1 MDDEEHTL
9 AYYGVSD
16 GATIFMNEI
25 DVEEV
30 QREKEK
36 LKQQQFAKME
46 EQEALEM
53 QKQRHKRDRMG
64 APVKSEES
72 AIKEETTTDK
82 SEDPGAKALA
92 VKPKESEEHVANTL
106 VVKHKESDAKQESS
120 LALKSILGHDDN
132 SHNNGDRLSWFFNTL
147 WQEQCAE
154 FRWKNRQSLREDTM
168 DNSMSFVQSNHW
180 NDAAIKQSPYEEI
193 VAQGW
198 NALVQ
203 LLGVAGGVEPTDDK
217 DEHVTPLVFKEQSS
231 VPVEDYKNNLFAAYL
246 DGCSIVLNHADWSSP
261 WIAALCL
268 DLQKTFPHA
277 FANVYI
283 TPPGSQAV
291 RAHADDRDVFVIQ
304 VAGQKS
310 WKVYKKIPIPH
321 PYPNEQVGKEGLEV
335 PQSVLDGPTLI
346 ETTLCPGDVLYMPRG
361 YVHEARANDES
372 FSFHVTIALA
382 THDWTLAGIMSNAT
396 AKILHNVVE
405 NRKAINLGIGMKE
418 LENVAKEDQE
428 EFQKQLQ
435 EAFRL
440 LQEEITVESISN
452 HQGDKFRRHNRRA
465 FPARMKVMHEMRFPR
480 DHPSGSP
487 DPIVGIIAASK
498 VTLDSLI
505 RAATQE
511 EKESVMMDQ
520 PRGLRVRE
528 EVADGIIAILQ
539 ALKTAAP
546 VESNGYVAVKDLKSL
561 LNDAAGPGPDEG
573 ADLIC
578 ELTLL
583 SFVKVCVE
591 QGALALSPKL

>member
-1 MDDEEHTL
+1 M

-25 DVEEV
+25 DVEEI

-36 LKQQQFAKME
+36 LKQKQFAKME

-72 AIKEETTTDK
+72 AIKVETMNDK
-82 SEDPGAKALA
+82 SVEPVARAALVVKPKQPEEPVVKTLA
-92 VKPKESEEHVANTL
+92 VEPKESEAN
-106 VVKHKESDAKQESS
+106 QES
-120 LALKSILGHDDN
+120 LALKSILGHDN
-132 SHNNGDRLSWFFNTL
+132 SHNDGGNSLSWFFDTL

-193 VAQGW
+193 VTQGW

-203 LLGVAGGVEPTDDK
+203 LLGVAGGAGLTDEK
-217 DEHVTPLVFKEQSS
+217 EEHVTPLLFKEQSS
-231 VPVEDYKNNLFAAYL
+231 VPVEDYNNNLFAAYL

-321 PYPNEQVGKEGLEV
+321 PYPDEQVGKEGLEV

-346 ETTLCPGDVLYMPRG
+346 ETTLLPGDVLYMPRG
-361 YVHEARANDES
+361 YVHEARANDEN

-405 NRKAINLGIGMKE
+405 NRKAINLGIGMQD
-418 LENVAKEDQE
+418 LENVAKEDRE
-428 EFQKQLQ
+428 ELQKQLQ

-465 FPARMKVMHEMRFPR
+465 FPARMRVMHEMRFPR
-480 DHPSGSP
+480 EHPS
-487 DPIVGIIAASK
+487 DTADLIVGMQAASK

-528 EVADGIIAILQ
+528 EIADGIISILQ
-539 ALKTAAP
+539 ALKSAAP
-546 VESNGYVAVKDLKSL
+546 VESNGSVSVRDLKSL
-561 LNDAAGPGPDEG
+561 LNGTTRTGPDEG

-591 QGALALSPKL
+591 QGALALVT